1 MRLIKTLLAQY
12 RISTDNP
19 DLMLSQLRAS
29 SRQVPLLS
37 FILVVNTVALAYTH
51 YGVAPVALTVA
62 FPAAVTVCCW
72 IRVLMWTK
80 IGEEEMS
87 EATVRR
93 RLAKSVAIAGAF
105 GVSFVC
111 WGFALYPYGD
121 AYAQGQ
127 VAFYLGITVVS
138 CVFCL
143 MHVRPAA
150 LLLTTVV
157 TIPFLVFFM
166 STGRP
171 VFVAIALNMALVS
184 IAMVYVLLIYARDF
198 ANLINFQKELI
209 ETHRESQRLS
219 DENLRLANLD
229 SLTDLPNR
237 RQFFVRLSETLRR
250 RASTGKRFAVGM
262 IDLDGFRAVNDLYG
276 HVAGDRVLVESG
288 RRMQAI
294 CAPAIF
300 LARLGGDEFGVI
312 IDVDMD
318 EASIEAVS
326 ERLCGALQAPFALPD
341 VIARISG
348 SCGFATFPEAGDNVE
363 QLFERADYALHLAKQ
378 RGRGRVVIFSSEH
391 ETEIDQFGR
400 LTQSLRDADF
410 DSEMSMHF
418 QPIVDVEL
426 GKPVA
431 FEALARWD
439 SPTLGRVPPDVF
451 IRAAERGDL
460 INKLTQTLLRKAL
473 DGARTWPDE
482 VRISFNLSVRDLAS
496 PEEILKIIAIIGNSG
511 VAPGRIDLE
520 VTETAF
526 MRDFDH
532 ADQALRTLKAMGV
545 GISLD
550 DFGVGYSSFSYIHRL
565 PIDRIK
571 IDRGFIKELET
582 DATSAAVVK
591 TVIDLCRNL
600 KLACVVEGVETDA
613 QVRIA
618 RELGCTLMQGYL
630 FSKPMPAGEVAGFL
644 AHADARNARRIA

>member
-1 MRLIKTLLAQY
+1 M
-12 RISTDNP
+12 
-19 DLMLSQLRAS
+19 
-29 SRQVPLLS
+29 
-37 FILVVNTVALAYTH
+37 VALAYTH
-51 YGVAPVALTVA
+51 YGVAPVALTVV
-62 FPAAVTVCCW
+62 FPFVVTSCCCARLW
-72 IRVLMWTK
+72 MWTK
-80 IGEEEMS
+80 MPEVEMS

-93 RLAKSVAIAGAF
+93 RLSISVAIAGVF

-121 AYAQGQ
+121 AYAQGH

-143 MHVRPAA
+143 MHVRPGA

-157 TIPFLVFFM
+157 TIPFLAFFL

-171 VFVAIALNMALVS
+171 VFMAIALNMALVS
-184 IAMVYVLLIYARDF
+184 IAMVYVLQIYARDF
-198 ANLINFQKELI
+198 ASLINFQKELI
-209 ETHRESQRLS
+209 KTHGESQRLS
-219 DENLRLANLD
+219 EENLRLANLD

-237 RQFFVRLSETLRR
+237 RQFFVRLNETLLR
-250 RASTGKRFAVGM
+250 RASAGTRFAVGM

-276 HVAGDRVLVESG
+276 HVAGDRVLAEAG

-312 IDVDMD
+312 VDADM
-318 EASIEAVS
+318 ESRQIEALGD
-326 ERLCGALQAPFALPD
+326 RLCGALEAPFALPG
-341 VIARISG
+341 VTARISG
-348 SCGFATFPEAGDNVE
+348 SCGFAFFPEAGSGAE

-410 DSEMSMHF
+410 DAEMSIHF
-418 QPIVDVEL
+418 QPIFDVEL
-426 GKPVA
+426 GRPVA

-473 DGARTWPDE
+473 HSARTWPDAL
-482 VRISFNLSVRDLAS
+482 RISFNLSVRDLAS
-496 PEEILKIIAIIGNSG
+496 PEEILNIIAIIHNSG

-532 ADQALRTLKAMGV
+532 ANQALRTLKAVGV

-550 DFGVGYSSFSYIHRL
+550 DFGVGYSSLNYIHRL

-571 IDRGFIKELET
+571 IDRGFIKELGT

-600 KLACVVEGVETDA
+600 KLACVVEGVETDT

-630 FSKPMPAGEVAGFL
+630 FSKPMPAGQVPEFL
-644 AHADARNARRIA
+644 ADIGARDARRIP

>member
-1 MRLIKTLLAQY
+1 
-12 RISTDNP
+12 
-19 DLMLSQLRAS
+19 
-29 SRQVPLLS
+29 
-37 FILVVNTVALAYTH
+37 
-51 YGVAPVALTVA
+51 VAPFALTVA
-62 FPAAVTVCCW
+62 FPFVVTSCCW
-72 IRVLMWTK
+72 IRVWMWTK
-80 IGEEEMS
+80 IREQEMS
-87 EATVRR
+87 EAVVRR
-93 RLAKSVAIAGAF
+93 RLSISVIIAGAF

-121 AYAQGQ
+121 AYAQGH

-157 TIPFLVFFM
+157 TVPFLVFFL

-184 IAMVYVLLIYARDF
+184 IAMVYVLLVYARDF
-198 ANLINFQKELI
+198 ASLINFQKELI
-209 ETHRESQRLS
+209 KTHRESQRLS
-219 DENLRLANLD
+219 EENLRLANLD
-229 SLTDLPNR
+229 SLTNLPNR
-237 RQFFVRLSETLRR
+237 RQFFERLDETLRR
-250 RASTGKRFAVGM
+250 HASVGKPFAIGM
-262 IDLDGFRAVNDLYG
+262 IDLDGFKAINDLYG
-276 HVAGDRVLVESG
+276 HVAGDRVLVESS

-294 CAPAIF
+294 CATATF
-300 LARLGGDEFGVI
+300 LARLGGDEFGI
-312 IDVDMD
+312 IIEVDLCD
-318 EASIEAVS
+318 ADIEALS
-326 ERLCGALQAPFALPD
+326 ERLCDALQAPFALPD

-418 QPIVDVEL
+418 QPIFDVEL
-426 GKPVA
+426 GRPVA

-473 DGARTWPDE
+473 HCAKAWPDE

-496 PEEILKIIAIIGNSG
+496 PEEILRIIAIISNSG
-511 VAPGRIDLE
+511 VAPDRIDLE

-532 ADQALRTLKAMGV
+532 ANQALRTLKAMGV

-550 DFGVGYSSFSYIHRL
+550 DFGAGYSSLSYIHRL

-600 KLACVVEGVETDA
+600 RLACVVEGVETDA

-630 FSKPMPAGEVAGFL
+630 FSKPIPAGETLEFL
-644 AHADARNARRIA
+644 ARADPRNARRTA